1 MISYEYT
8 KFDRLEKPH
17 NYMYTPYFGC
27 EFIQSYFNDRARSI
41 ERFKSLK
48 DEQDIGEMDT
58 YFCTAL
64 KLKQGNKILNAY
76 FEEKIESITFFNI
89 ENEIITEKLLVSLLI
104 NQLVD
109 SKEILTK
116 EWLDYLVQRF
126 EVTKKIYKIYL
137 PGFRKGNGETDIIRL
152 YWLFSLSL
160 TLYYAK
166 TKNIKYLSTLLKIN
180 DLLCSLGSYF
190 IRKVPIQGLELVL
203 LIEVDSIKSLA
214 RSIKGVDLVF
224 D

>member
-1 MISYEYT
+1 M
-8 KFDRLEKPH
+8 
-17 NYMYTPYFGC
+17 
-27 EFIQSYFNDRARSI
+27 
-41 ERFKSLK
+41 
-48 DEQDIGEMDT
+48 
-58 YFCTAL
+58 
-64 KLKQGNKILNAY
+64 
-76 FEEKIESITFFNI
+76 
-89 ENEIITEKLLVSLLI
+89 LI